1 MSDPTPRNPDH
12 VQSLTRG
19 LSVIR
24 AFDGEHPVLSL
35 SEVAERCGLTRAA
48 ARRFL
53 LTLVDAGYVHQQGR
67 AFSLRPRVLEL
78 GFAYLSGLDFL
89 DVARPQLEA
98 LSRDLDESAS
108 ISVLDGGENVYVAR
122 FSTRR
127 IMSVSI
133 AVGTRFPAYATSMGR
148 VLLAALPDDEL
159 AQQLDDAETQPRTD
173 RTLVDLA
180 AVRAAIEDARRDG
193 YVIVDQELEDGLRS
207 VAVPVRDDTGAVVA
221 AMNVATH
228 AARTTLDEL
237 RTVTLPRLREAAEAV
252 GRDLVQAHH
261 GGPGRR

>member
-1 MSDPTPRNPDH
+1 MSDPAPRNPDH

-67 AFSLRPRVLEL
+67 AFSLRPRILEL
-78 GFAYLSGLDFL
+78 GFSYLSGLDFL

-98 LSRDLDESAS
+98 LSHALDESAS
-108 ISVLDGGENVYVAR
+108 ISVLDDREIVYVAR
-122 FSTRR
+122 FSNRR

-133 AVGTRFPAYATSMGR
+133 AVGTRFPAHATSMGR

-159 AQQLDDAETQPRTD
+159 DEQLAHAEAQPPSDRAPLDGPA
-173 RTLVDLA
+173 L
-180 AVRAAIEDARRDG
+180 RAAIEHARRDG
-193 YVIVDQELEDGLRS
+193 YVIVDQELEHGLRS
-207 VAVPVRDDTGAVVA
+207 VAVPIRDDTGAVVA

-261 GGPGRR
+261 GGPIRR